1 MQGPAGSK
9 VPRERLCVARTILV
23 DLYTLK
29 AKAITSRQQPQVA
42 SKPLNLD
49 SQPERCWED
58 PTQRRCGFKVQNTLA
73 KQPRLPPSGSTRFNL
88 NWSFQPNGTV
98 ALPVPVQRF
107 HGWCATIKELDKVN
121 IINMPSDCSFW
132 NWSSRSVSKLD
143 SLLQGL
149 AIYTK
154 LKTF

>member
-1 MQGPAGSK
+1 MSSMQGPAGSK

-42 SKPLNLD
+42 SKPLNFN

-58 PTQRRCGFKVQNTLA
+58 PTQSWILMWLQNTLA
-73 KQPRLPPSGSTRFNL
+73 KQPRLPPSGSTQFNL
-88 NWSFQPNGTV
+88 EMT
-98 ALPVPVQRF
+98 
-107 HGWCATIKELDKVN
+107 N
-121 IINMPSDCSFW
+121 IIKMPSDSSFW
-132 NWSSRSVSKLD
+132 NWSSRSVSKLV
-143 SLLQGL
+143 SLLQSL